1 MQIQQQYSSGLKS
14 RTSKDRNKARMN
26 PKAIRQIIFAADLMW
41 IVLAALSAYML
52 KAGWQWNAPHLD
64 AAFRGSMFLMTAAGI
79 AWVFVFHR
87 MKLDGFYGGCDVP
100 AVLSKLCTGV
110 ITLVVL
116 IASAGFLLRENNSRL
131 VLFDFAVLM
140 LVFAFAGRMMVRS
153 LARRL
158 VGAGRRHRVVIVGKG
173 RVAQELA
180 ERIQQ
185 HPEMRWE
192 LVGFIFP
199 AGEESLEPILNS
211 GRTSRLNSLQ
221 IEPLLKNKQVDEL
234 ILTSPV
240 PEQGEIVNLVA
251 NCRHRGIRVSV
262 VPNLYQLYVTRPT
275 LVDVDGVPLL
285 RMGEG
290 RPSMVQSSLKR
301 AVDLVLGSA
310 LVAIGLPALIV
321 GWAMLWMQKGKAL
334 VSEKRCGCNGHVFRM
349 YRFNVERRAKGL
361 KGIERLLQMLSFSE
375 LPQLFNVLK
384 GEMSLV
390 GPRPE
395 PVERVKRYSD
405 WQRQRLTCKPG
416 VTGLAQV
423 HGLREENSSE
433 DKAYYDLRYIQ
444 DWSLLGDLSLIL
456 QTIWTISRRFLTE
469 APAGFEM
476 GSPATEAPATEFIEL
491 AHADR
496 S

>member
-1 MQIQQQYSSGLKS
+1 
-14 RTSKDRNKARMN
+14 
-26 PKAIRQIIFAADLMW
+26 MW
-41 IVLAALSAYML
+41 IVFSALSAYML
-52 KAGWQWNAPHLD
+52 KAGWQWTGPHLE
-64 AAFRGSMFLMTAAGI
+64 AAFHESMFLMTAAGI

-100 AVLSKLCTGV
+100 AVLSKLFTGM

-116 IASAGFLLRENNSRL
+116 IASAGFLLRENTSRL
-131 VLFDFAVLM
+131 VLFDFALLM
-140 LVFAFAGRMMVRS
+140 FVFAFAGRVVMRS
-153 LARRL
+153 LARIFF
-158 VGAGRRHRVVIVGKG
+158 GAGRRHRVIIVGKG
-173 RVAQELA
+173 KVAQELA

-199 AGEESLEPILNS
+199 ASEELAAPMLSLN
-211 GRTSRLNSLQ
+211 RTSRLNSLQ

-240 PEQGEIVNLVA
+240 PDQGEIVNLVA

-275 LVDVDGVPLL
+275 LLDVDGVPLL

-290 RPSMVQSSLKR
+290 RPSFLQSSLKR
-301 AVDLVLGSA
+301 AVDLAVGSVL
-310 LVAIGLPALIV
+310 LVIGLPALVV
-321 GWAMLWMQKGKAL
+321 GSAMLWMQKGKAL
-334 VSEKRCGCNGHVFRM
+334 ISEKRCGCNGQVFRM
-349 YRFNVERRAKGL
+349 YRFNVDRRAKGL
-361 KGIERLLQMLSFSE
+361 KGIERLLQILSFSE
-375 LPQLFNVLK
+375 LPQLLNVLR

-405 WQRQRLTCKPG
+405 WQRQRLICKPG

-444 DWSLLGDLSLIL
+444 DWTLLGDVSLIL

-476 GSPATEAPATEFIEL
+476 GSPATEAPTEFIEL